1 MDQKIQ
7 VLLKELE
14 EFGNKNDARVTDH
27 SQKMLNITP
36 ETGVFLSV
44 LVQAIRAA
52 HILEIG
58 TSNGYSTIW
67 LAEAAQNFSG
77 RVTTVEV
84 LPEKAEM
91 ARRNFGRTELSSWIA
106 SHLGDAGE
114 FLAKQSSDSF
124 EFIFLEMALK
134 QKPT

>member
-1 MDQKIQ
+1 M
-7 VLLKELE
+7 KELKK
-14 EFGNKNDARVTDH
+14 FGNENDARVSDH
-27 SQKMLNITP
+27 TRMMLNITP

-44 LVQAIRAA
+44 LVQAIRPARN
-52 HILEIG
+52 LEIG

-67 LAEAAQNFSG
+67 LAEAAQKIGG

-91 ARRNFGRTELSSWIA
+91 ARRNLARAELSPWIA

-114 FLAKQSSDSF
+114 FLAKQSSESF
-124 EFIFLEMALK
+124 EFIFLEMVLK
-134 QKPT
+134 QKPA